1 MFALV
6 LLNIIKDTVNTLQQF
21 IFTNIIDC
29 SRLPLWVGYFIYLKF
44 TCVVLIVCQ
53 LLHLVQLK
61 KQIG

>member
-6 LLNIIKDTVNTLQQF
+6 LLNIIKDTTNPLQQF
-21 IFTNIIDC
+21 IFTNIDI

-44 TCVVLIVCQ
+44 ICIVLIVCQ
-53 LLHLVQLK
+53 LLHPVQLK